1 MLKKSVTLT
10 MAFISLFFLCQC
22 ETISSTLI
30 EAPKIEFKELKI
42 SSLDLQGIEFI
53 ATLNADNNNALDL
66 TVDQVEYQMM
76 IAAKPL
82 FSGTTKKPLI
92 LKSKQTNLIEIP
104 FEIKFKDAKVA
115 FEEIII
121 NHNNNY
127 LFQGVSH
134 VGLFKVPFSNSG
146 TLNIPKI
153 KF

>member
-1 MLKKSVTLT
+1 MIKKSMTLVV
-10 MAFISLFFLCQC
+10 AFISLFFLCRC
-22 ETISSTLI
+22 ETISSSLI

-42 SSLDLQGIEFI
+42 SSCDLQGIEFI
-53 ATLNADNNNALDL
+53 ATLNAENNNTLDL

-76 IAAKPL
+76 IAEKPL
-82 FSGTTKKPLI
+82 FSGTTKNPLVLKP
-92 LKSKQTNLIEIP
+92 KQTNLIEIP

-127 LFQGVSH
+127 LFQGTSH
-134 VGLFKVPFSNSG
+134 IGIFKVPFSKTG

-153 KF
+153 KL